1 MMSIFLLKFYLYLNK
16 TANLKNNFQTLII
29 YCKKLKQVVK
39 IFVKKNKKNHF
50 KQEITTI
57 KNKNN
62 TFKKYIEYIF
72 KQHNFES

>member
-1 MMSIFLLKFYLYLNK
+1 MMSILLLKFYLSLNK

-29 YCKKLKQVVK
+29 YCIKLKYVVK
-39 IFVKKNKKNHF
+39 IFVKKNIKNRF

-62 TFKKYIEYIF
+62 IFKKYIEYLF